1 MHRID
6 SDTSKFPKRHLITLE
21 FPSAKLSQGE
31 SSVYFE
37 KRQLTVHINKRSVHT
52 PGLNSNYESHVSH
65 FCLVQCLWESVAGG
79 PELLARIGA
88 QFSSTSQV
96 LSETGTSAYQPD
108 KLSDRKL
115 LTEELTEFILN
126 LLFWFYII
134 CLRLSIRSCS

>member
-1 MHRID
+1 MT
-6 SDTSKFPKRHLITLE
+6 TSKFPKRHLITLE
-21 FPSAKLSQGE
+21 CPSAKLSQGE

-37 KRQLTVHINKRSVHT
+37 KRQLTVHINKRSIHT
-52 PGLNSNYESHVSH
+52 SGLNSSYESHVSH
-65 FCLVQCLWESVAGG
+65 FLVQCLWESMAGG

-96 LSETGTSAYQPD
+96 ISETGASACQPD

-134 CLRLSIRSCS
+134 CLRLSIRSHS